1 MAAGRRGTVQAVGPG
16 VLVLR
21 KRHLD
26 RTGIVSIFSLKKTS
40 PAHELSGGSP
50 GKEVP
55 VMVDK
60 ETRDLARKEHREV
73 MKPEKGFFSPFEEME
88 RWFEEAFRRP
98 FFAPSWMPRLRI
110 PDVGTSYPSVDIF
123 EDGNDVIV
131 KAELPG
137 MKKED
142 IEVNISDDVITISG
156 EKKTEEKVEKKVY
169 YRLER
174 SFGSFTRTLRLPAET
189 RTDRAK
195 ASFRDGILEIRLPK
209 TEEEVRKV
217 KKITVE

>member
-1 MAAGRRGTVQAVGPG
+1 
-16 VLVLR
+16 
-21 KRHLD
+21 
-26 RTGIVSIFSLKKTS
+26 
-40 PAHELSGGSP
+40 
-50 GKEVP
+50 
-55 VMVDK
+55 
-60 ETRDLARKEHREV
+60 

-88 RWFEEAFRRP
+88 RWFEESFRRP
-98 FFAPSWMPRLRI
+98 FFAPSWMPRFRM
-110 PDVGTSYPSVDIF
+110 PEVGASFPTVDIF
-123 EDGNDVIV
+123 EDGSDVIV

-156 EKKTEEKVEKKVY
+156 EKKTEEKVEKKDY

-189 RTDRAK
+189 QTDKARANFK
-195 ASFRDGILEIRLPK
+195 DGVLEVRIPK
-209 TEEEVRKV
+209 TEAAAQKV

>member
-1 MAAGRRGTVQAVGPG
+1 MA
-16 VLVLR
+16 
-21 KRHLD
+21 
-26 RTGIVSIFSLKKTS
+26 
-40 PAHELSGGSP
+40 
-50 GKEVP
+50 
-55 VMVDK
+55 DK
-60 ETRDLARKEHREV
+60 EIKDLAKKEQREV

-88 RWFEEAFRRP
+88 RWFEESFRRP
-98 FFAPSWMPRLRI
+98 FFAPSWMPRFRM
-110 PDVGTSYPSVDIF
+110 PEVGASFPTVDIF
-123 EDGNDVIV
+123 EDGSDVIV

-156 EKKTEEKVEKKVY
+156 EKKTEEKVEKKDY

-189 RTDRAK
+189 QTDKARANFK
-195 ASFRDGILEIRLPK
+195 DGVLEVRIPK
-209 TEEEVRKV
+209 TEAAAQKV